1 MGFISFVYR
10 KRASRKNEQKHHDQH
25 TGNSASYSFHFNLS
39 FCCTRQER
47 IEQAICYLVPAAQS
61 VKSLPSQTMIL
72 NYHFLLTL
80 STYPCK
86 CKYIIE
92 FQPISAVSRG
102 TFSAPAHILTP
113 AAAPTYPGWCG
124 APRRLG
130 ALYPRYAGRHKHR
143 AAAGPKKAQREA
155 KAEWRSATGEQ
166 GQ

>member
-1 MGFISFVYR
+1 MGFVLFICH
-10 KRASRKNEQKHHDQH
+10 KCASRKNEQRHPTSH
-25 TGNSASYSFHFNLS
+25 GSNSALYPFEPSLLLQWDRMDRTSYVRSCSSGSERKIAPFANYDIKLS
-39 FCCTRQER
+39 F
-47 IEQAICYLVPAAQS
+47 LS
-61 VKSLPSQTMIL
+61 
-72 NYHFLLTL
+72 TL

-92 FQPISAVSRG
+92 FQRISAVSMG
-102 TFSAPAHILTP
+102 THAAPAHILTP

-130 ALYPRYAGRHKHR
+130 ALRPRYAGRHKHR
-143 AAAGPKKAQREA
+143 AVAYPKKAQREA